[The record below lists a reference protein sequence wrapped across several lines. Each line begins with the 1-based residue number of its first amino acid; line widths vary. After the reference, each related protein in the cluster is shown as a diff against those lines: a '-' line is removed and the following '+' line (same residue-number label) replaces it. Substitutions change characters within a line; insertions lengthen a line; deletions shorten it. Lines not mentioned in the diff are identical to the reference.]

1 MRVEKQEGG
10 GGGGGASIHKDL
22 VRGRGRLKIS
32 KIAVRLGDWCY
43 FFSGQRFSSS
53 SFKGKPFVLHPAVFH
68 PLTYFRHIKSPKPRS
83 VIFESTENARQVRQP
98 PQSNKIQ
105 TLPACLSRCSVH
117 PTTTKTT
124 VTTHTG
130 STSILAR
137 RNSSPPTIPP
147 TMMRMTLYLVTARMK
162 VRVQDEIRAEGPR
175 NDVK

>member
-32 KIAVRLGDWCY
+32 KIAVRLGDCCY
-43 FFSGQRFSSS
+43 FSGPGFVFRLSRANRLCSIQQFSILG
-53 SFKGKPFVLHPAVFH
+53 
-68 PLTYFRHIKSPKPRS
+68 YFRHIKSPKPRS
-83 VIFESTENARQVRQP
+83 VIFDSTENARQVRQL

-105 TLPACLSRCSVH
+105 THPACLSRCSVH

-137 RNSSPPTIPP
+137 RNSSPPTTPP

-175 NDVK
+175 DDVK